1 MVGGGV
7 GWSRAGLWDI
17 SRSHRLGLGGLGSV
31 SGWVVPSRGWCP
43 VSSEFR
49 GTDAMGGRVGN
60 VVLPTGLGRHPD
72 TGP

>member
-1 MVGGGV
+1 MGR
-7 GWSRAGLWDI
+7 SRAGLWVM
-17 SRSHRLGLGGLGSV
+17 SGSHRLGLGGLGSA
-31 SGWVVPSRGWCP
+31 SGWVVPSRGRCP

-49 GTDAMGGRVGN
+49 GIDAMRGGVGN